1 MIDLSYGLA
10 QFAHNASGPSKAG
23 FFNDMD
29 VLEVGNGDFDCSTPE
44 SVARA
49 KAHMSMWSLM
59 KSPLLLGTDMTFTAN
74 PHLKQ
79 SILSIVGNKQ
89 VIDINQD
96 PLGVQARRVSSVPGP
111 VVPASAITDADVL
124 LVIAACSES
133 RSLQKW
139 RHNHT
144 VDAHGGTGKGPLW
157 TVDTEGT
164 RWCATSISA
173 GMWNL
178 VKCDEPM
185 DPALEVHVQN
195 ISLCQPGS
203 GSYHHVC
210 DKRIDETIPGAA
222 VAVELW
228 CWI

>member
-1 MIDLSYGLA
+1 
-10 QFAHNASGPSKAG
+10 
-23 FFNDMD
+23 
-29 VLEVGNGDFDCSTPE
+29 
-44 SVARA
+44 
-49 KAHMSMWSLM
+49 MSMWSLM